1 MIDLNFY
8 LLQSSVSSSIL
19 PDRERLRGGLSVATE
34 AVGSPVCI
42 DGRNEDV
49 CDGLSMRGV
58 DEVENHVSTSTHL
71 CLSRMRRSR
80 SETHMLPYL
89 FFLRVRAQRP
99 GRCQCVHRRKRTM
112 RTMRIEKEPSKWTSD
127 AGACAPP

>member
-58 DEVENHVSTSTHL
+58 DEVENHVDAVVLVEDEAISVGNAHVTLPFLSQSKSATSWRLGT
-71 CLSRMRRSR
+71 R
-80 SETHMLPYL
+80 
-89 FFLRVRAQRP
+89 
-99 GRCQCVHRRKRTM
+99 
-112 RTMRIEKEPSKWTSD
+112 
-127 AGACAPP
+127 